1 MTPVTI
7 TITLNEKAM
16 VVIVIDYF
24 NCNRDY
30 FSRLLLKLVEHFLFF
45 LNTMDRYHYTKFP
58 QYFVILCILFK

>member
-1 MTPVTI
+1 
-7 TITLNEKAM
+7 M

-45 LNTMDRYHYTKFP
+45 LNTMDTI
-58 QYFVILCILFK
+58 ILSFHNILWSCVFFLNNKILTWY